1 MLHRCLL
8 AQTGASWLKL
18 AKTRI
23 LAKIALLI
31 GYTDIDIAILIE
43 LPWWL
48 SGRVLLSL
56 SRGRGFK
63 SHSILCVFSVF
74 FS

>member
-31 GYTDIDIAILIE
+31 GYTDIDITTLIE

-48 SGRVLLSL
+48 SGRVLLS
-56 SRGRGFK
+56 
-63 SHSILCVFSVF
+63 
-74 FS
+74 

>member
-1 MLHRCLL
+1 M

-31 GYTDIDIAILIE
+31 GYTDIDITILFE

-48 SGRVLLSL
+48 SGRVLLS
-56 SRGRGFK
+56 
-63 SHSILCVFSVF
+63 
-74 FS
+74 